1 MNDTPPIWAIV
12 PAAGIG
18 VRFGAAIPKQYLPL
32 AGRTVL
38 QRSIETLLAHPWIK
52 GCVVALSNTDRQF
65 SQLSIDSH
73 KPILSCRG
81 GATRADSVRN
91 AVIHLQSMEPEAEQ
105 MVAVHDAAR
114 PCLSLALLDHVLRV
128 AVSDTVGAILAV
140 PLVDTIKRQA
150 SDTALQTLNR
160 RELWAAQ
167 TPQVFRSQAL
177 LSALEVCDRTL
188 ITDEAHALE
197 CIGLSAQLVRGDVR
211 NLKITEAFD
220 LKLAEFYLQLGS

>member
-1 MNDTPPIWAIV
+1 MHDTPPIWAIV
-12 PAAGIG
+12 PAAGVG
-18 VRFGAAIPKQYLPL
+18 VRFGASVPKQYLPL

-38 QRSIETLLAHPWIK
+38 QRSIDTLLQHPWIK
-52 GCVVALSNTDRQF
+52 GCVVALSASDRQF
-65 SQLSIDSH
+65 APLNFDSH
-73 KPILSCRG
+73 KPILTCRG
-81 GATRADSVRN
+81 GSTRADSVRN
-91 AVIHLQSMEPEAEQ
+91 ALIHLQSMQPEPEQ

-114 PCLSLALLDHVLRV
+114 PCLSQASLDHVLRV
-128 AVSDTVGAILAV
+128 AVQDPVGAILAV
-140 PLVDTIKRQA
+140 PLVDTVKRQ
-150 SDTALQTLNR
+150 TAEPLQTLDR

-197 CIGLSAQLVRGDVR
+197 CIGLSAQLVRGDAR